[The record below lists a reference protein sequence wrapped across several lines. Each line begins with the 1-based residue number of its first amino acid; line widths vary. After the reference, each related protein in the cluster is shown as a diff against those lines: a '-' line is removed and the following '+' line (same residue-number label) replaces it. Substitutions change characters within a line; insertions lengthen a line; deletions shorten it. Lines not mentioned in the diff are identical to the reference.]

1 MKPAI
6 IIIKRRKY
14 ERAAIAEFK
23 RVLNGYLADYMVR
36 VANAQNFA
44 DLITE
49 ADKPI
54 KSEPINEAM
63 QKLYSRV
70 GTDFAKSTIK
80 DLQKRYAKKSMRIE
94 TDFWAEYFRQYARTK
109 LGQKITWITNTTEQV
124 FKETVRRVVE
134 QAGEKGLSIYNTAK
148 EIQKEIGFKNAYR
161 AERIARTE
169 IVAASNLGANEGA
182 KNAGIQLRKRWVPIV
197 DNNTRESHISM
208 DGHPDVDLDEP
219 FNVGGELLQY
229 PGDQAG
235 SAENIINCRC
245 GIQHVPALT
254 YQDIIN
260 R

>member
-1 MKPAI
+1 MKPAL

-36 VANAQNFA
+36 VDNAQSFA
-44 DLITE
+44 ELITE
-49 ADKPI
+49 ADKGV

-80 DLQKRYAKKSMRIE
+80 DLQKRYAKKSQRIE
-94 TDFWAEYFRQYARTK
+94 TDFWAEYFKQYARTK
-109 LGQKITWITNTTEQV
+109 LGDKIVWITNTTEQV
-124 FKETVRRVVE
+124 FKETVRQVVE
-134 QAGEKGLSIYNTAK
+134 QAGEQGWSVYNTAK
-148 EIQKEIGFKNAYR
+148 QIQKEIGFKNAYR

-169 IVAASNLGANEGA
+169 IVAASNLGSNDGA
-182 KNAGIQLRKRWVPIV
+182 KNAGIELRKEWVPIV
-197 DNNTRESHISM
+197 DENTRESHIAMS
-208 DGHPDVDLDEP
+208 GHPLVGLDEP
-219 FNVGGELLQY
+219 FDVGGELLQY

-245 GIQHVPALT
+245 GINHIPALS
-254 YQDIIN
+254 YDDIIN

>member
-1 MKPAI
+1 MKPALI
-6 IIIKRRKY
+6 ILKRKRY

-23 RVLNGYLADYMVR
+23 RVLNKYLADYMVR
-36 VANAQNFA
+36 IANAQTFS

-49 ADKPI
+49 ANKQVQPDWI
-54 KSEPINEAM
+54 KESM

-80 DLQKRYAKKSMRIE
+80 ELQAKKAFRIE
-94 TDFWAEYFRQYARTK
+94 TDFWVEYFKAYAGTK
-109 LGQKITWITNTTEQV
+109 LGDKITWITNTTEDV
-124 FKETVRRVVE
+124 FKETVRRVVD
-134 QAGEKGLSIYNTAK
+134 QAGTDGLSIYNTAK
-148 EIQKEIGFKNAYR
+148 QIQKEIGFKNAYR

-182 KNAGIQLRKRWVPIV
+182 KNAGIELRKEWVPIV
-197 DNNTRESHISM
+197 DENTRESHVAMS
-208 DGHPDVDLDEP
+208 GHPPVGLDEP
-219 FNVGGELLQY
+219 FDVGGELLQY

-245 GIQHVPALT
+245 GINHIPALS
-254 YQDIIN
+254 YDDIIN

>member
-6 IIIKRRKY
+6 IIIKRRRY

-23 RVLNGYLADYMVR
+23 QVLNGYLADYMVR
-36 VANAQNFA
+36 VSNAQSFA

-49 ADKPI
+49 ADKGV

-63 QKLYSRV
+63 QKLYARV

-80 DLQKRYAKKSMRIE
+80 DLQKRYAKKSQRIE
-94 TDFWAEYFRQYARTK
+94 TDFWAEYFKQYARTK
-109 LGQKITWITNTTEQV
+109 LGDKITWITNTTEQV
-124 FKETVRRVVE
+124 FKETVRQVVE
-134 QAGEKGLSIYNTAK
+134 QAGDKGWSIYNTAK
-148 EIQKEIGFKNAYR
+148 QIQKEIGFKNAYR

-169 IVAASNLGANEGA
+169 IVAASNLGSNDGA
-182 KNAGIQLRKRWVPIV
+182 KNSGIQLKKVWSVIA
-197 DNNTRESHISM
+197 DSNTRDSHLAMAGSEPI
-208 DGHPDVDLDEP
+208 PLDEP

-245 GIQHVPALT
+245 GIDHVPVDT
-254 YQDIIN
+254 YEDIIN

>member
-1 MKPAI
+1 MKPAL

-36 VANAQNFA
+36 VNGAQSFA

-49 ADKPI
+49 SVKGV

-80 DLQKRYAKKSMRIE
+80 DLQQRYAKKAFRIE
-94 TDFWAEYFRQYARTK
+94 TDFWLEYFRQYARTK
-109 LGQKITWITNTTEQV
+109 LGDKITWITNTTEQV
-124 FKETVRRVVE
+124 FKDTVRMVVD
-134 QAGEKGLSIYNTAK
+134 QAGEKGWSIFNTAK
-148 EIQKEIGFKNAYR
+148 QIQKEIGIKNAYR

-182 KNAGIQLRKRWVPIV
+182 KNAGIPLKKVWTVIADQ
-197 DNNTRESHISM
+197 NTRDSHLAMEGTEAI
-208 DGHPDVDLDEP
+208 DLNEP

-229 PGDQAG
+229 PGDQSG

-245 GIQHVPALT
+245 GIDHVPVES
-254 YQDIIN
+254 YEDIIN

>member
-1 MKPAI
+1 MKPEFI
-6 IIIKRRKY
+6 ILRRKRY

-23 RVLNGYLADYMVR
+23 RVLNKYLADYMIR
-36 VANAQNFA
+36 VSTAQTYA

-49 ADKPI
+49 ADKQVNPDLI
-54 KSEPINEAM
+54 TEVM

-70 GTDFAKSTIK
+70 GTDFAKATIK
-80 DLQKRYAKKSMRIE
+80 ELQPKKSERIL
-94 TDFWAEYFRQYARTK
+94 TDFWAEYFRQYAKTK
-109 LGQKITWITNTTEQV
+109 LGQKITWITNTTEEV
-124 FKETVRRVVE
+124 FKQTVRAVVE
-134 QAGEKGLSIYNTAK
+134 MAGEKGLSIYNTAK

-197 DNNTRESHISM
+197 DNNTRESHIAM